1 VLGIRFVKCG
11 GGPFSLATPLSTCP
25 NYTMASAKI
34 ASLAIR
40 TIAKPIAT
48 QIKHQAAQHETFKKL
63 CISLAQFL
71 HRTESRLRMN
81 LLPGNSEHV
90 KIRPL
95 NDSKAI
101 SNGANAISEGFLFL
115 VAALIILGET
125 YRGSRSRAH
134 ERDKTEEEIKALR
147 LQVQALTKQMRTDT
161 DGDVSLLGET
171 PPSSLMPIRSGTMS
185 EEYLFLVHSVQILWA
200 LAEKRGWFNETES
213 LPAELKWLLDQKD
226 LIEKEQPASANA
238 TQAAEQQE
246 SESKPSNAYAHSQ
259 VQEIAANVK
268 ASLSP
273 KATSISLSDSTVW
286 TRFLDTIFSRT
297 CLPEVPSF
305 LMSFTCSILRPFSL

>member
-1 VLGIRFVKCG
+1 
-11 GGPFSLATPLSTCP
+11 
-25 NYTMASAKI
+25 MASVKI
-34 ASLAIR
+34 VSLAIR

-48 QIKHQAAQHETFKKL
+48 QIKSQAAQHDAFKKM

-95 NDSKAI
+95 NDAKAI

-115 VAALIILGET
+115 VAALIILGES

-147 LQVQALTKQMRTDT
+147 LQVQALTKQMQADA
-161 DGDVSLLGET
+161 DGDVALLGEA
-171 PPSSLMPIRSGTMS
+171 PPSSLSPPRSGSMS

-200 LAEKRGWFNETES
+200 LAEKRGWFNESES
-213 LPAELKWLLDQKD
+213 LPAELKWLLDQKES
-226 LIEKEQPASANA
+226 LGTEQPVS
-238 TQAAEQQE
+238 
-246 SESKPSNAYAHSQ
+246 SNSTEDPAREKSDQTSSNSYAHSQ
-259 VQEIAANVK
+259 VQRIAADLKSTLN
-268 ASLSP
+268 P
-273 KATSISLSDSTVW
+273 KAGSMSINYFTIWPNYFGTILSQ
-286 TRFLDTIFSRT
+286 TR
-297 CLPEVPSF
+297 LPEVPSF
-305 LMSFTCSILRPFSL
+305 LSSFARSTLWPFSE